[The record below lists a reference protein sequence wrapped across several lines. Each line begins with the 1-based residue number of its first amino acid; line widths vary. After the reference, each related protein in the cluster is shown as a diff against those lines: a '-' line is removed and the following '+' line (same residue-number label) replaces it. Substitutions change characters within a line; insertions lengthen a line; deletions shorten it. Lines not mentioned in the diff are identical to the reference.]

1 MGLIL
6 SATTATGLIASKLL
20 LLAGLTSIP
29 VRYPLAVILA
39 YLVFLGMM
47 RMWVGYVLIDKP
59 ARRRSISNWDLTSVD
74 VPEFGGGSAS
84 ESSFAFG
91 GGDSG
96 GGGASDAWGPADAIP
111 SGGSSSGG
119 GSSFPSLGLDIDLD
133 DGIGILVV
141 LAALVLAIFGAGG
154 YLIYVAPE
162 ILPDI
167 AFNALLAGC
176 LTGAVKRAETKGWV
190 HSVFRS
196 TWIPLTIVLLMTI
209 GLAVMI
215 HRHCPGAPK
224 LLDALGCDAGLR

>member
-1 MGLIL
+1 
-6 SATTATGLIASKLL
+6 
-20 LLAGLTSIP
+20 
-29 VRYPLAVILA
+29 
-39 YLVFLGMM
+39 
-47 RMWVGYVLIDKP
+47 
-59 ARRRSISNWDLTSVD
+59 
-74 VPEFGGGSAS
+74 
-84 ESSFAFG
+84 
-91 GGDSG
+91 
-96 GGGASDAWGPADAIP
+96 
-111 SGGSSSGG
+111 
-119 GSSFPSLGLDIDLD
+119 
-133 DGIGILVV
+133 
-141 LAALVLAIFGAGG
+141 
-154 YLIYVAPE
+154 LIYVAPE